1 MSIVRLFC
9 QVLFFRL
16 YAWSPERVAVQPPEL
31 EEGKRGNRDRV
42 GSDISVTVSCA
53 FPPCSVLMLVPLART
68 CGCELESSPP

>member
-16 YAWSPERVAVQPPEL
+16 YAWSRERVAVHPPEL
-31 EEGKRGNRDRV
+31 EEGNRGNRDRV

-53 FPPCSVLMLVPLART
+53 FPPWSVLMLVPLAWM